1 MRSRWL
7 MGAGMLCLLIGGANI
22 ASGFTGKPWLTLAG
36 GILGV
41 IFLMASLLSIRS
53 EIPQSATHDPARE
66 QRIVRVVTAALS
78 AFGIVAALV
87 AILVAEGEAQGHA
100 VGHFLTGLVCLGLFA
115 ALAFPWHPA
124 AGTALAG
131 VRGLVLVLLVAAT
144 FGSFLESL
152 GGSGYDAANSGESDP
167 GPHDVARH
175 RPPLRRARDGGRPA
189 GSHHR
194 GRRARHSVL
203 AAPQAR
209 SGLTVARRRQ
219 RARLEPIPA
228 PRGAFR

>member
-1 MRSRWL
+1 
-7 MGAGMLCLLIGGANI
+7 
-22 ASGFTGKPWLTLAG
+22 
-36 GILGV
+36 
-41 IFLMASLLSIRS
+41 MASLLSIRS

-124 AGTALAG
+124 PGTALAG

-144 FGSFLESL
+144 FGSFLGVA
-152 GGSGYDAANSGESDP
+152 GGSGYDAANSGE
-167 GPHDVARH
+167 R
-175 RPPLRRARDGGRPA
+175 
-189 GSHHR
+189 
-194 GRRARHSVL
+194 
-203 AAPQAR
+203 
-209 SGLTVARRRQ
+209 
-219 RARLEPIPA
+219 IPA
-228 PRGAFR
+228 LTTLHGIALPFGALVMAAVPLALITGVVALVTRSSQRRKPAQA